1 MNCLKCGKE
10 TTHGQVF
17 CDDCQEVMQ
26 KYPIS
31 PSAVVHLPK
40 RSSASEKPADYEEEE
55 SAADVIS
62 QLKGI
67 IRWLTLTV
75 GILSILLCL
84 LAVVLLNHLDTQP
97 QDSNIGKNYSTIGTE
112 QKP

>member
-10 TTHGQVF
+10 TTLGQVF
-17 CDDCQEVMQ
+17 CDDCREIMQ
-26 KYPIS
+26 QHPIS

-40 RSSASEKPADYEEEE
+40 RSSTTEKLTDYEEEE

-62 QLKGI
+62 QLKSI

-75 GILSILLCL
+75 GILSILLCV
-84 LAVVLLNHLDTQP
+84 LAVVLLNNLDAQP

-112 QKP
+112 QSP

>member
-10 TTHGQVF
+10 TTRGQVF
-17 CDDCQEVMQ
+17 CDDCHDVMQ
-26 KYPIS
+26 KYPVN
-31 PSAVVHLPK
+31 PSAVVHLPQR
-40 RSSASEKPADYEEEE
+40 RSTLEKPVSYEEEE

-84 LAVVLLNHLDTQP
+84 LAVVLLNNLNAQP
-97 QDSNIGKNYSTIGTE
+97 QDSSIGKNYSTIGTE
-112 QKP
+112 QNP